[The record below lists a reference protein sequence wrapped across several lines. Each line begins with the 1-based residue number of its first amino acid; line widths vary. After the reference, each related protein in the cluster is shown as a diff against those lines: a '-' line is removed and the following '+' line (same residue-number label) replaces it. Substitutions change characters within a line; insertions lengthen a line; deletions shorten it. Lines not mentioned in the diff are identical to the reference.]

1 MLNIFSIPR
10 IYFSSEAF
18 MAKNQ
23 QSKVVSKKHMARLQK
38 ERQQI
43 RTIMYV
49 TISIVV
55 LVIILIGYGVLSQTV
70 LRANQPVAKVGGESI
85 TTKAFEAHVRL
96 TRQQM
101 ITQFQQYV
109 QFAQMFGLDPNTDS
123 TIGSALQQ
131 IQLQLDDTAS
141 LGESVLNQMVDNIII
156 RQEAEKRGITI
167 SAEEVDKAIQEA
179 FGYFPNGTPTPTI
192 VPTSIIF
199 PTLNATERAL
209 VPPSATPSPF
219 PTATFAATSTPDMS
233 ATPTAIPS
241 ITPSATPYTLDGY
254 QSDYQLAL
262 DNYKSFG
269 FSEADVR
276 KLFEDDLYRIK
287 LYAEITSEVPLTT
300 DEVWARHIL
309 VLETEEDT
317 ANKVRQLLVNGG
329 DWTELAIEYSIDT
342 GSGSNGGDLG
352 WFPRGRMVT
361 EFEDAA
367 FSLEVGEISQPIK
380 SQFGYHIIQVIG
392 HDEERPITAEEYKTQ
407 TDKFFTDWVAEIKAK
422 SDLKIFDY
430 YKERIPVDPA
440 LQ

>member
-1 MLNIFSIPR
+1 
-10 IYFSSEAF
+10 

-23 QSKVVSKKHMARLQK
+23 PSKVVSKKHIARLQK

-55 LVIILIGYGVLSQTV
+55 LVVILIGYGILSQTV
-70 LRANQPVAKVGGESI
+70 LRGRQPVARVGGESI
-85 TTKAFEAHVRL
+85 TTKSFEAHVRL

-101 ITQFQQYV
+101 ISQYQQYI

-123 TIGSALQQ
+123 TIGNTLQQ

-141 LGESVLNQMVDNIII
+141 LGESVLNQMVDNVII
-156 RQEAEKRGITI
+156 RQEAEKRGIII
-167 SAEEVDKAIQEA
+167 SAEEVDKAIQDA
-179 FGYFPNGTPTPTI
+179 FGYFPDGTPTPTI

-199 PTLNATERAL
+199 PTLNATEKAL
-209 VPPSATPSPF
+209 VPPSATPSPY
-219 PTATFAATSTPDMS
+219 PTATLQATSTPDTS
-233 ATPTAIPS
+233 ATPTAVPS
-241 ITPSATPYTLDGY
+241 ITPSATPYTFEGY
-254 QSDYQLAL
+254 QGEYQLAL

-276 KLFEDDLYRIK
+276 KLFEDDLYRLK
-287 LYAEITSEVPLTT
+287 LYAEITSEVPFTT
-300 DEVWARHIL
+300 EEVWARHIL
-309 VLETEEDT
+309 VSDEDT
-317 ANKVRQLLVNGG
+317 ANKVRQLLVNDG
-329 DWTELAIEYSIDT
+329 DWTALALEYSSDT

-361 EFEDAA
+361 EFEDSA

-392 HDEERPITAEEYKTQ
+392 HEDRPLTAEEYKAQ
-407 TDKFFTDWVAEIKAK
+407 TDKFFSDWVAENRSK
-422 SDLKIFDY
+422 SDLEIFDY
-430 YKERIPVDPA
+430 YKDRIPVDPA